1 MGKYKFKA
9 GDRVRIRAWDDMA
22 KEFGLNAYGD
32 IKCKLDFVSN
42 MRRLCGKEYEVK
54 SISPAGVVQL
64 KNYSWH
70 FSISTDMLE
79 PAIRPARFVIYRNGD
94 EVIAKDCNTGKTAK
108 AVCSKDDTFDFT
120 VGAKLALDR
129 LTASE
134 PPKLLNCRFVVTES
148 KSKPLTVGKIYEVKD
163 GFFHPGGYWGDD
175 PAPMYGNALKTE
187 ADLLA
192 YLGQEGLKDG
202 TVFFDKSAELK
213 ICIIKE

>member
-1 MGKYKFKA
+1 MKKHTFKV

-22 KEFGLNAYGD
+22 NEFGRDVFGN
-32 IKCKLDFVSN
+32 IECKLSFVPQ
-42 MRRLCGKEYEVK
+42 MKHLCGREYMIEK
-54 SISPAGVVQL
+54 ISASGQVVL
-64 KNYSWH
+64 KNYTEYY
-70 FSISTDMLE
+70 SISTDMLE
-79 PAIRPARFVIYRNGD
+79 PASLAGKVVIYQNGD

-108 AVCSKDDTFDFT
+108 AVCSKDDVFEFS

-148 KSKPLTVGKIYEVKD
+148 KTKSLTVGKIYEVKD
-163 GFFHPGGYWGDD
+163 GFFYPGGVWGDH
-175 PAPMYGNALKTE
+175 PAPMYNNALKTE

-192 YLGQEGLKDG
+192 YLGSEGLDG
-202 TVFFDKSAELK
+202 RVTFDISAKIK